1 MYYAIVLNK
10 PLSLHSNNTKLHNYV
25 VKLCTSTPL
34 V

>member
-1 MYYAIVLNK
+1 MLNK

-25 VKLCTSTPL
+25 VKLCTSTPT